1 MVTYLSPYIKGYL
14 GMLNGRN
21 GRIKVSTLNKEEKR
35 IRIPIVSKF
44 SWKIKS
50 NAWNKENKIIWFDN
64 LHIDYI
70 QCYNKNEPDSY
81 RLMQI
86 SFLGTI

>member
-1 MVTYLSPYIKGYL
+1 MVTYLSLYIKGYL
-14 GMLNGRN
+14 GILNGRN

-35 IRIPIVSKF
+35 IRNVSIVSKS

-64 LHIDYI
+64 LHIDYT
-70 QCYNKNEPDSY
+70 QCYNKKNSN
-81 RLMQI
+81 LQI
-86 SFLGTI
+86 QSIIHI

>member
-35 IRIPIVSKF
+35 IRNVSIVSKF

-50 NAWNKENKIIWFDN
+50 NAWNKENKIIWLDN
-64 LHIDYI
+64 PNIDYI
-70 QCYNKNEPDSY
+70 QCYNKKK
-81 RLMQI
+81 
-86 SFLGTI
+86 T